1 MAAAAPTP
9 MAVAVAES
17 EEGESISPAV
27 LSEWEA
33 VCIHIG
39 LSPAAQAEGRKDLAA
54 ILRLGI
60 PPDTQRPGPV
70 PWVWIACSAFV
81 AAVRACFVVK
91 EGKGEGAVP
100 EMGPI
105 LEVGVAV
112 CVYTCLSVCVC
123 L

>member
-1 MAAAAPTP
+1 MAAAPP
-9 MAVAVAES
+9 MAMAMAEA
-17 EEGESISPAV
+17 EEGEDISPAV

-33 VCIHIG
+33 VCTHIG

-60 PPDTQRPGPV
+60 SPDTQRPSPV

-81 AAVRACFVVK
+81 AAVRACYVVK
-91 EGKGEGAVP
+91 EGKGKEGEGAVP

-105 LEVGVAV
+105 LEVGVNVGVAV
-112 CVYTCLSVCVC
+112 CVYT
-123 L
+123 